1 MGMTIDQELAEISD
15 LALRIKANYLA
26 RLKAEKIVMLE
37 ELDLQ
42 IDELKVDD
50 EIYRNF
56 NVKYGIH
63 LEKDLI
69 KKLIKEK
76 INALKEKGEQ
86 WK

>member
-15 LALRIKANYLA
+15 LALKIQANYLA
-26 RLKAEKIVMLE
+26 RLKAEKIAMLE

-76 INALKEKGEQ
+76 INVLNGKGEQ